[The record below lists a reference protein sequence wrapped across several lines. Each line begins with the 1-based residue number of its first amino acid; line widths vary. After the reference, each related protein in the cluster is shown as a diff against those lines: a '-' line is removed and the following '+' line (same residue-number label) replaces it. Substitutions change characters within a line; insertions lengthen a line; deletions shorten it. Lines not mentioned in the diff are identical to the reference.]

1 MRTIRSIVAFSLVAF
16 TAGCQRET
24 VAEPLALNVGLNAV
38 AMPCSFTNSG
48 TTMTLNGDCTTSASI
63 LVPNGFTLDGN
74 GYTIT
79 GVDPAGDHFRGAV
92 VRNGDA
98 VAHIRNLSVTV
109 SGLADVCDAGG
120 DRLRGIM
127 LDAASGS
134 IIGNTVN
141 NVRQVGSGC
150 QEGNSIDVR
159 NFSQPTTFTVEV
171 ANNTVTNWMK
181 TGIVANGRVSV
192 NMRNNTI
199 GASANQAV
207 LAANSIQ
214 IGFGAQGVVKANRV
228 SGNQWCTDATAFA
241 TGILVFGVD
250 EFTRAP
256 LTLDLTITQ
265 NVFTGNADVGIY
277 TFGNGILVNN
287 NKVFDDGNIADCNLS
302 LDDYG
307 IYNDINEAKTSGAN
321 TFTNNKIGGF
331 DTPFFGGTIGS
342 NKINPNK

>member
-1 MRTIRSIVAFSLVAF
+1 MRTIRSMVAFSLVAF

-48 TTMTLNGDCTTSASI
+48 TSMTLNGDCTTSASI

-79 GVDPAGDHFRGAV
+79 GVDPVGDHFRGAV
-92 VRNGDA
+92 VRNGGA

-109 SGLADVCDAGG
+109 SGLAEVCDAGG

-277 TFGNGILVNN
+277 TYGNGVLVNN
-287 NKVFDDGNIADCNLS
+287 NKVFDDDNIADCNTQF
-302 LDDYG
+302 DYG
-307 IYNDINEAKTSGAN
+307 IYNDLDNSSGAN

>member
-1 MRTIRSIVAFSLVAF
+1 MF
-16 TAGCQRET
+16 
-24 VAEPLALNVGLNAV
+24 
-38 AMPCSFTNSG
+38 
-48 TTMTLNGDCTTSASI
+48 
-63 LVPNGFTLDGN
+63 
-74 GYTIT
+74 
-79 GVDPAGDHFRGAV
+79 
-92 VRNGDA
+92 
-98 VAHIRNLSVTV
+98 
-109 SGLADVCDAGG
+109 
-120 DRLRGIM
+120 
-127 LDAASGS
+127 DAASGS

-159 NFSQPTTFTVEV
+159 NFSQPTTTFTVEV

-181 TGIVANGRVSV
+181 TGIVANGKVSV

-199 GASANQAV
+199 GGSANQAV

-228 SGNQWCTDATAFA
+228 SGNQWCVESDPAYFA
-241 TGILVFGVD
+241 TGILVFGAD
-250 EFTRAP
+250 PSSSTSAP

-277 TFGNGILVNN
+277 TYGNGIIVNN
-287 NKVFDDGNIADCNLS
+287 NKVFDDGNIADCNTQY
-302 LDDYG
+302 DHG